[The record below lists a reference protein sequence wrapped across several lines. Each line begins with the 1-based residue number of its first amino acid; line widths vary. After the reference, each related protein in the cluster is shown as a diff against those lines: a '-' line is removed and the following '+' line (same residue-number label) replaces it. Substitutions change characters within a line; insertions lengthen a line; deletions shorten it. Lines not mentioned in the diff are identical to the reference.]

1 MPDTVTI
8 EVPAGD
14 EPLVR
19 RVLALQE
26 ELRQL
31 ALTAPDGT
39 VLDACERQVL
49 DGGRNLQR
57 QLLTDAVARRV
68 EAAEKRGPRSAPAS
82 AAGRR
87 RTADPRTDSSS
98 PPSA

>member
-39 VLDACERQVL
+39 VLDACEESVVRH
-49 DGGRNLQR
+49 GRDLQT

>member
-1 MPDTVTI
+1 MPDTVTLEI
-8 EVPAGD
+8 PAEREGI
-14 EPLVR
+14 VR
-19 RVLALQE
+19 RLLALHD
-26 ELRQL
+26 ELDAL